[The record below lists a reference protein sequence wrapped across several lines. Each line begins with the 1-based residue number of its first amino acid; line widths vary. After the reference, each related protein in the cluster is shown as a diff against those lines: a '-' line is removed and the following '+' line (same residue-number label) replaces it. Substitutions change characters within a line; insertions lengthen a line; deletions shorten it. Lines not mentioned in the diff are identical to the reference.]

1 MQRFV
6 QWTLILAV
14 MLQIAMAGA
23 QTPTPEDSWTSDYV
37 AALVSA
43 ARNDPSGCLELR
55 RLASVLSAPIAPL
68 ARARELQYCRQKD
81 PSGAI
86 RELQTM
92 LQEPATVWLRPM
104 LAEVVIG
111 LAVAN
116 SDLRALAENA
126 ILNLSNLSS
135 QKEKEQLLQAAVRA
149 AKTLGLSAREQELLT
164 TLYAISPRKQ
174 PSPPQ
179 TEWMKVANDFKV
191 NEEWSDAKIYYNRL
205 LQVRSLSA
213 TDQLRAWDGLRQIDK
228 AKFRSGLGPLDQFLK
243 SSKEVARFSQGQL
256 GKAGATF
263 VERQVLVE
271 AWVQYARDEWS
282 YGDEGRA
289 SAELTQILTASFVE
303 DLFKAYAFLYRS
315 RIYAGGNLWSKA
327 ASAATEG
334 TQILTQQLNVSD
346 QWTAWVWNLW
356 DDCFW
361 AEAFANRKAGA
372 LQASLA
378 ALQWGA
384 TYSKSASS
392 RVKFKFWMA
401 ENEKVLGMASASSAD
416 WFEVVNMDPNGYYG
430 FVAHGELGQAITTL
444 PDFDLSDVAK
454 PASVGA
460 DDFAV
465 LHWLVRA
472 GEMPLAQKYSRQ
484 VLSDKSYA
492 VDDLRLRAFVGD
504 FMSNWTIF
512 FARIPPEQRDAFLAS
527 NARLFF
533 PKPYFNSVATAVAKT
548 TGVDADYVY
557 AIMRQESGFNPW
569 ARSPVN
575 AYGLL
580 QLMPSTA
587 RRIAPGAGVSFTDDH
602 ELFLPAVNIPIGVA
616 FMDELFGKVS
626 GSFILRTIGYN
637 TELAKGLEWKQRLYQ
652 GDIFEFI
659 EQIPYEETRSYVR
672 LVMRNYL
679 MNKRLNSPLPFLF
692 PLDLLK
698 L

>member
-6 QWTLILAV
+6 LWTLILVV
-14 MLQIAMAGA
+14 MLEIPLVAA
-23 QTPTPEDSWTSDYV
+23 QAAAPEDSWTTDYS
-37 AALVSA
+37 AALTLA
-43 ARNDPSGCLELR
+43 ARNDPSGCLELQ
-55 RLASVLSAPIAPL
+55 RLASVVSAPL
-68 ARARELQYCRQKD
+68 APLAHARELQYCRPRD
-81 PSGAI
+81 PSGAVA
-86 RELQTM
+86 ELEAM
-92 LQEPATVWLRPM
+92 LKDPMTVWLQPL

-111 LAVAN
+111 LAVVN
-116 SDLRALAENA
+116 GNLRALADNA
-126 ILNLSNLSS
+126 PLNLSNLSS
-135 QKEKEQLLQAAVRA
+135 QREKEQLLQAAVRA
-149 AKTLGLSAREQELLT
+149 AKTLGLSVREQELLAA
-164 TLYAISPRKQ
+164 LYLISPRMQ

-191 NEEWSDAKIYYNRL
+191 NEDWSSAKTYYSRL
-205 LQVRSLSA
+205 LKVRTLSVV
-213 TDQLRAWDGLRQIDK
+213 DQLRAWDGLRQIDK
-228 AKFRSGLGPLDQFLK
+228 AKFRSGTGTLDLFLK
-243 SSKEVARFSQGQL
+243 SSKDVARFSQTQL
-256 GKAGATF
+256 SKNGAPF
-263 VERQVLVE
+263 AERQSLVE

-282 YGDEGRA
+282 YGDEARA
-289 SAELTQILTASFVE
+289 SAELTRLLAASFVE
-303 DLFKAYAFLYRS
+303 DVFKAYAFLYRS
-315 RIYAGGNLWSKA
+315 RIYAGGNSWSKA

-361 AEAFANRKAGA
+361 AEAFASRKAGA

-378 ALQWGA
+378 ALQWGLN
-384 TYSKSASS
+384 YSKNPSS
-392 RVKFKFWMA
+392 RTKFKFWIA
-401 ENEKVLGMASASSAD
+401 ENEKALGMASASAAD
-416 WFEVVNMDPNGYYG
+416 WFDVVNMDPNGYYG
-430 FVAHGELGQAITTL
+430 FVARGELGQAITTL
-444 PDFDLSDVAK
+444 PDFDLSDVAQ
-454 PASVGA
+454 PVSLGV

-465 LHWLVRA
+465 IHWLVRA
-472 GEMPLAQKYSRQ
+472 GEMPLAQKYSRR

-512 FARIPPEQRDAFLAS
+512 FARIPLDQRDTFLAS

-533 PKPYFNSVATAVAKT
+533 PKPYFHSVATAVAKT

-587 RRIAPGAGVSFTDDH
+587 RRIAPAAGVSFNDDY
-602 ELFLPAVNIPIGVA
+602 ELFLPAINIPIGVA
-616 FMDELFGKVS
+616 FMGELVGKVN

-672 LVMRNYL
+672 LVIRNYL
-679 MNKRLNSPLPFLF
+679 MNRRLNSTLPFMF
-692 PLDLLK
+692 PLDILNL
-698 L
+698 